1 MALTWAVHHPQLFLF
16 QLENDTGFGVL
27 ISCEWKI
34 TDNQDQECL
43 GPRDSEKLG
52 KFSLE
57 VI

>member
-34 TDNQDQECL
+34 IDNLDQECL

-57 VI
+57 VT